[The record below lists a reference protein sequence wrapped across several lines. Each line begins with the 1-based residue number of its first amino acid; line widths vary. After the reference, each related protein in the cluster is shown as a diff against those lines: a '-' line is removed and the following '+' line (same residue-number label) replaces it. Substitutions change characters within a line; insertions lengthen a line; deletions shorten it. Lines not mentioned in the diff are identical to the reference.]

1 MYFNVAGIS
10 QLYSSLSLSIERNDS
25 VGRVMKEA
33 DYRFFR
39 ENGYVS
45 LGKILTDREVAYL
58 CQSF

>member
-1 MYFNVAGIS
+1 MYFNVTEIS

-39 ENGYVS
+39 ENGCVS
-45 LGKILTDREVAYL
+45 LGKILNDRELAG
-58 CQSF
+58 